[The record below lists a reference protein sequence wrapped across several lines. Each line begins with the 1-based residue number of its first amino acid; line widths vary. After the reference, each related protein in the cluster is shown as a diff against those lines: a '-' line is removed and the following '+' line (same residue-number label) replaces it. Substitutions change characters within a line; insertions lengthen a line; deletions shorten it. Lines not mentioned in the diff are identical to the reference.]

1 MFLNPDAAQTT
12 DMGQLFN
19 HRKLSGVEVDYR
31 FAATIVD
38 DDTRRPHSL
47 SAANVVACN
56 VAPSTSSANYLTP
69 VPTVSAMCAVRPLA
83 DAGTDT
89 DADTDAGT
97 DGEPDTD
104 DDGLIGILL
113 DPPLDPPEFDVL
125 AADGTPRTPDWFTGD
140 PSVVWFF
147 RDTGAT

>member
-1 MFLNPDAAQTT
+1 MRGLCLVWLAACAGAPDPAHSGGGTQDVREETGDPDDGADDAT
-12 DMGQLFN
+12 D
-19 HRKLSGVEVDYR
+19 
-31 FAATIVD
+31 T
-38 DDTRRPHSL
+38 DTD
-47 SAANVVACN
+47 
-56 VAPSTSSANYLTP
+56 T
-69 VPTVSAMCAVRPLA
+69 

-89 DADTDAGT
+89 DSDTDTDAGT